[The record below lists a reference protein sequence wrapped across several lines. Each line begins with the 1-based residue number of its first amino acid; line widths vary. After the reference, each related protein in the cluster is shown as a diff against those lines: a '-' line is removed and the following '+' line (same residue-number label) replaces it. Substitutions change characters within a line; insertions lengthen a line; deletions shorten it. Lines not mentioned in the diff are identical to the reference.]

1 MNTELQEAVAAV
13 DDAHRRWLESATG
26 QLVTELDRLIG
37 ELTHKRHEY
46 ALDRSRALLAQL
58 RGERFTGPPIGDI
71 DKLISGLDRRI
82 RHLERER
89 DVALFA
95 DLEAWL

>member
-1 MNTELQEAVAAV
+1 VNTELQEAVAAV

-58 RGERFTGPPIGDI
+58 RGEKYTGLPIADI
-71 DKLISGLDRRI
+71 DRLMSMLDRRI

-89 DVALFA
+89 DAALFA
-95 DLEAWL
+95 ELEALL